1 LPEGR
6 IVERSSISHSS
17 FDQVLWIGGPPDSGK
32 TSITDILADRYGLGR
47 YHFDR
52 HETAH
57 FGRADPDR
65 HPALWAAHPD
75 RMTAEQRWLGA
86 PPDEMAAATIASWS
100 ERFWMALDDVLEMP
114 EGRVIVAEGPGLFPE
129 LVAPF
134 LSDPRKA
141 VWLIPSEEFKRAS
154 AARRGKPGNR
164 HETSDPE
171 RASHNL
177 IERDLIMGRY
187 IREQCVAL
195 GLRLIEATSKESVC
209 AVARQVEEQFSPWL
223 SAGRVVE

>member
-1 LPEGR
+1 
-6 IVERSSISHSS
+6 
-17 FDQVLWIGGPPDSGK
+17 VLWIGGPPDSGK